1 MKLHN
6 PLPQSI
12 DEDILKCAHIMEKF
26 TKKELSTQ
34 TGHAA
39 DKVIPPNVIAQAK
52 GIAIMTVV
60 KAGFIWSGRTGSG
73 LVVARLPSG
82 EWSAPSA
89 IGTAGMGVGGQIGA
103 ELTGT
108 VRPLSADFVI
118 ILNTQAAVDAF
129 SMGGNVT
136 MGGNLSVA
144 AGPFGRSAE
153 GAAAIGKMAPIF
165 SYSKTKGLFAGISIE
180 GSVIVERKDANHKF
194 YGQKYSPKEILNGTV
209 SPPTSAAPLY
219 RALQRQSLLTMGG
232 ENLAD
237 PKQPPAM
244 ANEHHYAPVSETKQD
259 RYNSEHGVYPTPP
272 VAASM
277 KPLSYTAP
285 PQERNGVSY
294 TAPPPSAS
302 TMKKPPPPIPTRFAK
317 GVALYDFEGERE
329 TDLSF
334 KTGDLITITKKSQS
348 TDDW

>member
-1 MKLHN
+1 
-6 PLPQSI
+6 
-12 DEDILKCAHIMEKF
+12 MEKF

-89 IGTAGMGVGGQIGA
+89 IGTDQV
-103 ELTGT
+103 
-108 VRPLSADFVI
+108 ADP
-118 ILNTQAAVDAF
+118 
-129 SMGGNVT
+129 
-136 MGGNLSVA
+136 GNLSVA

-209 SPPTSAAPLY
+209 SPPASAAPLY

-294 TAPPPSAS
+294 TAPPPSTS

-334 KTGDLITITKKSQS
+334 KTGDLITITKKS
-348 TDDW
+348 